1 MSPKA
6 SSKDMLFWGLLLI
19 ATVLVFYTPK
29 SEKCCAAGGPMA

>member
-19 ATVLVFYTPK
+19 ATVLIFYTPK
-29 SEKCCAAGGPMA
+29 SEKCCGAMVA